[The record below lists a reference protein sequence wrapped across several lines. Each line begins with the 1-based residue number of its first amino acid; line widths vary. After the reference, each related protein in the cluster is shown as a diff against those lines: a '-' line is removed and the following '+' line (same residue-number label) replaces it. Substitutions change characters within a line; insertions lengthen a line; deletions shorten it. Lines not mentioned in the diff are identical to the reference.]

1 MNIVIDDLG
10 ELSTSGAQAIQDRD
24 TVYVHEGLPE
34 SERATVLA
42 LLDARRVADAPDR
55 TLREIGRAHV

>member
-42 LLDARRVADAPDR
+42 LPDA
-55 TLREIGRAHV
+55 